1 VPRTLV
7 AIDAPLPRRWAWLWC
22 GAHLTV
28 GALGPVA
35 LLLAQAPLRDDAAT
49 PLDATR
55 FVAGLDAWLAV
66 LLAGL
71 ILLGVAQWLLLQRA
85 FTGLRWWWVLLTVG
99 AGIIGGGSV
108 LSVAWV
114 QDYGRSL
121 GNDMALYAIIFAI
134 IGAAQ
139 WLELRRAAP
148 RAGWWIVASV
158 LGDVALWLAY
168 AAVAAVGP
176 VGAAV
181 VRAREVRPAVMLA
194 LAVQGGSG
202 FLAYAAVMA
211 LAIWYLKSRAAQRV
225 GTPQRRFSLRRSGTQ
240 TR

>member
-1 VPRTLV
+1 MQRTLG
-7 AIDAPLPRRWAWLWC
+7 ATHAPLPRWWAWLWG
-22 GAHLTV
+22 GAHLAV

-35 LLLAQAPLRDDAAT
+35 LLLAQASQRGDSMA
-49 PLDATR
+49 PLDAAR
-55 FVAGLDAWLAV
+55 FVTGLYAWLAV
-66 LLAGL
+66 LLVGL

-85 FTGLRWWWVLLTVG
+85 FAGLRWWWVILTVG
-99 AGIIGGGSV
+99 AGIIGGGSA

-168 AAVAAVGP
+168 AAVTAIGP
-176 VGAAV
+176 VGAAA
-181 VRAREVRPAVMLA
+181 VRAREVRPAVVLA
-194 LAVQGGSG
+194 LAAQGGGS
-202 FLAYAAVMA
+202 FLAYAAVTA
-211 LAIWYLKSRAAQRV
+211 LAIRYIKSRAARPDGARQHQV
-225 GTPQRRFSLRRSGTQ
+225 PLPL
-240 TR
+240 